1 MKTIVA
7 KPMRCVPALLGVWF
21 AASSALAQEYP
32 TQSIKI
38 IVPFS
43 AGGGTDLTARL
54 VGEQLRKT
62 FNQPVVIDN
71 RVGASGMI
79 GTGLVAKA
87 TPDGYTI
94 LMASGEMAIN
104 PSLFKSMPY
113 DTEKELIP
121 LSIAVKVPNVL
132 TVNTDVPAK
141 NVQELIAYAK
151 ANPGKLSYASSGV
164 GNAQHLTGEMFN
176 KMAGIDTQHVPFKGA
191 SQQLADT
198 AGKHVTYTFASIGA
212 SPPFIQSNR
221 LRPIGV
227 TSLKRSSA
235 LPDVPAIAEYKPLS
249 TFELV
254 NFFGFY
260 APGGTPDPIVRKLN
274 AAIVQALRS
283 PELTTRFK
291 ELGFEPAPTT
301 PEQFREFLHAESK
314 KFAKIIV
321 DANVKTVDTP

>member
-1 MKTIVA
+1 MNA
-7 KPMRCVPALLGVWF
+7 RRANARRLACAALMVW
-21 AASSALAQEYP
+21 AGAGLAQDYP
-32 TQSIKI
+32 NQPIKI

-43 AGGGTDLTARL
+43 AGGGTDITGRL
-54 VGEQLRKT
+54 VGDYLRKT
-62 FNQPVVIDN
+62 FNQSVVVDN

-79 GTGLVAKA
+79 GTGAVAKA
-87 TPDGYTI
+87 APDGYTL

-104 PSLFKSMPY
+104 PNLFKSMPY
-113 DTEKELIP
+113 DTDKELQP

-132 TVNTDVPAK
+132 TVNMDVPVK
-141 NVQELIAYAK
+141 NIQELIAYAK
-151 ANPGKLSYASSGV
+151 ANPGKLSYASSGI
-164 GNAQHLTGEMFN
+164 GNAQHLTGEMLN

-212 SPPFIQSNR
+212 SLPFIQSNR

-227 TSLKRSSA
+227 TSLTRSTA
-235 LPDVPAIAEYKPLS
+235 LPEVPAIAEYKPLS

-260 APGGTPDPIVRKLN
+260 APAGTPDPIVRKLN
-274 AAIVQALRS
+274 AAIVQALKT
-283 PELTTRFK
+283 PELVAKFR
-291 ELGFEPAPTT
+291 ELGFEPSPTT
-301 PEQFREFLHAESK
+301 PEQFRDFLRAESK

-321 DANVKTVDTP
+321 DANVSVTDTP

>member
-1 MKTIVA
+1 MNVRT
-7 KPMRCVPALLGVWF
+7 LNF
-21 AASSALAQEYP
+21 AAAAVLGMGGATAHAQEYP
-32 TQSIKI
+32 TQPIRI

-43 AGGGTDLTARL
+43 PGGGTDLTARL
-54 VGEQLRKT
+54 IGEYLRKT
-62 FNQPVVIDN
+62 FNQPVVVDN

-79 GTGLVAKA
+79 GTGAVAKA
-87 TPDGYTI
+87 APDGYTL

-104 PSLFKSMPY
+104 PNLFKSMPY
-113 DTEKELIP
+113 DTGKELTP
-121 LSIAVKVPNVL
+121 LSIAVKVPNAM
-132 TVNTDVPAK
+132 TVNMDVPAK

-212 SPPFIQSNR
+212 SLPFIQSNR

-227 TSLKRSSA
+227 TSLTRSSA
-235 LPDVPAIAEYKPLS
+235 LPDVPAIAEYKPMAG
-249 TFELV
+249 FELV
-254 NFFGFY
+254 NFFGLY
-260 APGGTPDPIVRKLN
+260 APAGTPDPVIRKLN
-274 AAIVQALRS
+274 AAIVQALKT
-283 PELTTRFK
+283 PELNAKFR

-301 PEQFREFLHAESK
+301 PEQFRDFLRAESK
-314 KFAKIIV
+314 KFARIIV
-321 DANVKTVDTP
+321 EAKVPLVDTP